1 MEDQRNPPL
10 LSRLLNISILALTQW
25 ACYHARVVFSS
36 KHHCSASERLYRNS
50 RPFSCSSDCCVALFS
65 EQLYSFLFPRRA
77 KKWALRLNEY
87 ILLFQCPKEFL
98 CWPLLIILC
107 HISLWTITYINR
119 ILFFFLFIWYSAL
132 ILGYTSINI
141 RVFAFFS
148 FFFFFEGVQHH
159 VAEAA
164 AARTE
169 TVETEACGNNSYDQT
184 QTRI

>member
-1 MEDQRNPPL
+1 MSFKAKWIYIIISVSKRVFMLAFAHNSVSYFPVDN
-10 LSRLLNISILALTQW
+10 NIYQQ
-25 ACYHARVVFSS
+25 
-36 KHHCSASERLYRNS
+36 NS
-50 RPFSCSSDCCVALFS
+50 
-65 EQLYSFLFPRRA
+65 
-77 KKWALRLNEY
+77 
-87 ILLFQCPKEFL
+87 
-98 CWPLLIILC
+98 
-107 HISLWTITYINR
+107 
-119 ILFFFLFIWYSAL
+119 FFFLFIWYSAL

-148 FFFFFEGVQHH
+148 FFFFEGVQHH